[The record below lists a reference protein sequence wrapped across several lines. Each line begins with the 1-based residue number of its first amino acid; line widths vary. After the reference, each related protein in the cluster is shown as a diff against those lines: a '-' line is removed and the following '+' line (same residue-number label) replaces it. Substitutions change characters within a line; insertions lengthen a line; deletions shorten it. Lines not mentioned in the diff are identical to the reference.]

1 MRSNF
6 FIVIICMVGLV
17 AACDSQKDTPE
28 SRIDQGKQPDELEKL
43 SNAIRENPNDG
54 QAYYERAL
62 YWQNRKQF
70 DKAEQDLR
78 KALTADSTV
87 SEFHRALG
95 NIQYLKGEVSKGQE
109 SFNKAVELDP
119 ENTEALVGLAE
130 INLMLRKYQKS
141 LDLVNRA
148 LEVDERIHKGYFL
161 KGFVYKET
169 GDTTRAIS
177 SFQTAVEVKPD
188 FYDGYIMLGMMHQRK
203 GDSLA
208 LEYYKTASELKP
220 QNSEPKINMALF
232 HQDHGNP
239 DRALKLYREL
249 LEQDSTNALA
259 LFNSGYVHL
268 VELNN
273 YDSAH
278 YYFDR
283 AAQNQNEYFE
293 AIYNRGYASELMGE
307 EQKAIEDYRKT
318 LDINPQYNKAAEGL
332 NRLVGNN
339 PG

>member
-1 MRSNF
+1 
-6 FIVIICMVGLV
+6 MVGLV

-28 SRIDQGKQPDELEKL
+28 SRIDQGKQPAELEKL

-54 QAYYERAL
+54 QAYYDRAL

-78 KALTADSTV
+78 KALAADSTV

-95 NIQYLKGEVSKGQE
+95 NIQYLKGEVAKGQE
-109 SFNKAVELDP
+109 SFNRAVELDP

-141 LDLVNRA
+141 LNLVNRA

-177 SFQTAVEVKPD
+177 SFQTAVEVNPD

-220 QNSEPKINMALF
+220 QNSEPTINMALF

-239 DRALKLYREL
+239 DMALKLYREL

-278 YYFDR
+278 YFFDR
-283 AAQNQNEYFE
+283 AAKNQNEYFE

-307 EQKAIEDYRKT
+307 EQSAIQDYRKT
-318 LDINPQYNKAAEGL
+318 LEINPQYEKAAEGL